1 MPECIRLI
9 APETLSGTY
18 LLPASKSMY
27 NRALVLSALTGNSVQ
42 CSSSAQAEDCQVM
55 ENYLAEV
62 GYSFKRNGT
71 QIEIS
76 GSPISGKIV
85 QAELAMAGTALR
97 FLSAL
102 AAVLPIHS
110 QFSGADRLGQ
120 RPYLPLAFALKESGV
135 HIHWSEGESIFPI
148 RIQGSTEWKPEE
160 IYLRNSQSSQ
170 FISAL
175 LLLGPYLNLGTQ
187 LICSQQAP
195 LSEPYIDLTLG
206 MLDQIGINWQRS
218 SGQYELV
225 KKSLIS
231 KPILVESD
239 WSNASY
245 AFGMLLLKGGT
256 LHIPGLMGNSLQGD
270 VLQVEYFQHLGME
283 FSWNAEGLE
292 VSATGK
298 KFPGFDLDFSGMPD
312 LAQTFAVLAAFAEGP
327 SILRGLY
334 SLVFKETNR
343 IEALQAELQKFG
355 AKVEVEG
362 DVMHIQPRFSMPT
375 QEPIKTYGDHRMA
388 MAFSIGCCTQVGGQI
403 ENPEVVSKSF
413 PEYWDNLRQLGFVLE
428 VD

>member
-1 MPECIRLI
+1 MPERIRLI

-18 LLPASKSMY
+18 ILPASKSMY
-27 NRALVLSALTGNSVQ
+27 NRALVLSALTGNSILS
-42 CSSSAQAEDCQVM
+42 SSSAQAEDCQVM

-62 GYSFKRNGT
+62 GYSFKRKAT
-71 QIEIS
+71 QVEIS
-76 GSPISGKIV
+76 GRPISGKVV

-102 AAVLPIHS
+102 AAVLPVQS
-110 QFSGADRLGQ
+110 QFTGATRLGL
-120 RPYLPLAFALKESGV
+120 RPYLPLSLALKESGV
-135 HIHWSEGESIFPI
+135 NIHWSEGESIFPI
-148 RIQGSTEWKPEE
+148 RIQGNTEWQPEK

-175 LLLGPYLNLGTQ
+175 LLLGPYLNLDTQ
-187 LICSQQAP
+187 IICSQQAP

-206 MLDQIGINWQRS
+206 MLDQIGINWKRS
-218 SGQYELV
+218 SNQYELV
-225 KKSLIS
+225 KKSVLS
-231 KPILVESD
+231 NPILVEAD

-256 LHIPGLMGNSLQGD
+256 LHIPGLLRNSLQGD
-270 VLQVEYFQHLGME
+270 ALQVEYFQQLGVA
-283 FSWNAEGLE
+283 FSWKGEELE
-292 VSATGK
+292 VGAPGK

-355 AKVEVEG
+355 AKVEVVG
-362 DVMHIQPRFSMPT
+362 DSMHIHPRFALPT

-388 MAFSIGCCTQVGGQI
+388 MAFSIGCCTQVGRQI